1 MTATSS
7 PGDLL
12 RLCLWVWS
20 YARRYPLHL
29 SAALTLQAA
38 SIGINVL
45 RPWPTVLLIDHL
57 LRGRPL
63 PSWAAGFAALPGA
76 DAPTGALTWLVS
88 ATVLLFVL
96 DWAVGV
102 GANYVGLTLGQLLTY
117 RVGADLFAHLQRLS
131 LAFHTRFAAGD
142 NIRRVMSDSRAVTT
156 IFRDA
161 LLPLL
166 TAVGSLVLMF
176 VVLWRISGLLTV
188 LALLVTPV
196 MLGVFCLYARPMLD
210 RVYLEDQAEGRIYSV
225 IEQVFSAIPAV
236 KAFGRERATEA
247 DYRRT
252 TSGTLKAAL
261 FALDV
266 QLRFKLLMDVS
277 VGVAAAGMLWLGARQ
292 VLGGALT
299 VGGIVLF
306 LSYLN
311 SLYGPI
317 QSIVYTG
324 STIQGAGGGARRI
337 YEVLGATPEVS
348 DRPGAVRLGRTA
360 GAIGFEAVGFGY
372 EPERPVLR
380 SVSLSVAA
388 GERVALVG
396 PTGAGKSTLVSLIP
410 RFFDPDQGRVLL
422 DGTDVRD
429 VQLASLRAQISLVLQ
444 EPFLF
449 PLSIAQNI
457 AYGRPDASM
466 SEVEAAARA
475 ANAHAFISRLPQG
488 YETVIGERGAT
499 LSGGERQRLSIARAL
514 LKDAPVLIM
523 DEPTSALDAETEA
536 LILQALDTL
545 LAGRTTLVIAH
556 RLATVRKAD
565 RIVVLDQGR
574 IVETGSHHDLANGQ
588 GLYARL
594 SRLQFGAQ
602 PA

>member
-1 MTATSS
+1 MHVVQAFGQEAREQARFVAMT
-7 PGDLL
+7 
-12 RLCLWVWS
+12 R
-20 YARRYPLHL
+20 
-29 SAALTLQAA
+29 AALKAQQRGALLGGWNGLALGLVTTLGSALVLWACGYQA
-38 SIGINVL
+38 
-45 RPWPTVLLIDHL
+45 
-57 LRGRPL
+57 LRGAI
-63 PSWAAGFAALPGA
+63 SVGA
-76 DAPTGALTWLVS
+76 VLVFLAYYGALQGEIRTLVQIFPALKGLGPS
-88 ATVLLFVL
+88 L
-96 DWAVGV
+96 D
-102 GANYVGLTLGQLLTY
+102 
-117 RVGADLFAHLQRLS
+117 
-131 LAFHTRFAAGD
+131 
-142 NIRRVMSDSRAVTT
+142 
-156 IFRDA
+156 
-161 LLPLL
+161 
-166 TAVGSLVLMF
+166 
-176 VVLWRISGLLTV
+176 
-188 LALLVTPV
+188 
-196 MLGVFCLYARPMLD
+196 
-210 RVYLEDQAEGRIYSV
+210 
-225 IEQVFSAIPAV
+225 
-236 KAFGRERATEA
+236 
-247 DYRRT
+247 
-252 TSGTLKAAL
+252 
-261 FALDV
+261 
-266 QLRFKLLMDVS
+266 
-277 VGVAAAGMLWLGARQ
+277 
-292 VLGGALT
+292 
-299 VGGIVLF
+299 
-306 LSYLN
+306 
-311 SLYGPI
+311 
-317 QSIVYTG
+317 
-324 STIQGAGGGARRI
+324 RI

-594 SRLQFGAQ
+594 SRLQFGEAM
-602 PA
+602 AAG